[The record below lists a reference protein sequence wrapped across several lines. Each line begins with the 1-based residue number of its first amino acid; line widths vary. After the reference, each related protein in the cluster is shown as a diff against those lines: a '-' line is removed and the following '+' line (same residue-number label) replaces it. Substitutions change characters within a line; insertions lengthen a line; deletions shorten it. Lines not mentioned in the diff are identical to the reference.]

1 LQIGISKG
9 RNLNGLYQVHII
21 IATPIAVILRI
32 GSISH
37 ITSKKNHQSMLDTLK
52 NFDIIPEN
60 SQIQDY
66 EFLFSFEDKKEKEV

>member
-1 LQIGISKG
+1 
-9 RNLNGLYQVHII
+9 
-21 IATPIAVILRI
+21 
-32 GSISH
+32 
-37 ITSKKNHQSMLDTLK
+37 MLDTLK